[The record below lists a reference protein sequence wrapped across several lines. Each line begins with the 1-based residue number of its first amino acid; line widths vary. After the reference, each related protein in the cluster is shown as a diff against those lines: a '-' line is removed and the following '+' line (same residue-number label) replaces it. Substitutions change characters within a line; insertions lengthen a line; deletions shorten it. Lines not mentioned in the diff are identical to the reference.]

1 MSARA
6 VETETGER
14 PRILVVDD
22 HDGMRVLLAV
32 MLQRRG
38 YEPVTVPSAEAG
50 LAELGTGPP
59 YAAVLS
65 DQQMPGGNGL
75 QLLRDL
81 RSRGDRTPFVL
92 MSAAMPAELIRSALA
107 SGATVAVDK
116 SSVVEALGT
125 VLERA
130 LSAPWRR
137 SAGSPSRRSRS
148 RPSPSLAR

>member
-1 MSARA
+1 MDALARD
-6 VETETGER
+6 TETGER
-14 PRILVVDD
+14 PRVLVVDD
-22 HDGMRVLLAV
+22 HDGMRVLLAI

-38 YEPVTVPSAEAG
+38 YDPVTVATADEGLDALAAG
-50 LAELGTGPP
+50 R

-65 DQQMPGGNGL
+65 DEQMPGGNGL
-75 QLLRDL
+75 ELLRRL
-81 RSRGDRTPFVL
+81 RGRGDRTPFVL
-92 MSAAMPAELIRSALA
+92 MSAVMPAELIRAALG

-130 LSAPWRR
+130 LSAPSRR

>member
-1 MSARA
+1 MNARS
-6 VETETGER
+6 VETETGGR

-38 YEPVTVPSAEAG
+38 YEPVTVASADVG
-50 LAELGTGPP
+50 LDALRSGR

-65 DQQMPGGNGL
+65 DEQMPGGNGL
-75 QLLRDL
+75 ELLRHL
-81 RSRGDRTPFVL
+81 RARGDWTPFVL

-116 SSVVEALGT
+116 ASVVEALGT

>member
-1 MSARA
+1 MSGHAIEEAAEGR
-6 VETETGER
+6 R
-14 PRILVVDD
+14 RILVVDD

-38 YEPVTVPSAEAG
+38 YEPVTVGSATEA
-50 LAELGTGPP
+50 LAELGAGP
-59 YAAVLS
+59 YDAVLS
-65 DQQMPGGNGL
+65 DEQMPGGNGL
-75 QLLRDL
+75 ALLRRL
-81 RSRGDRTPFVL
+81 RARGDRTPFVL
-92 MSAAMPAELIRSALA
+92 MSSAMPAELIRSALA
-107 SGATVAVDK
+107 SGATVAVEK

>member
-1 MSARA
+1 MNAAA
-6 VETETGER
+6 VETEGR
-14 PRILVVDD
+14 RRVLVVDD

-38 YEPVTVPSAEAG
+38 YEPVTVASAKEALDELEAG
-50 LAELGTGPP
+50 P
-59 YAAVLS
+59 YDAVLS
-65 DQQMPGGNGL
+65 DEQMPGENGL
-75 QLLRDL
+75 ELLRHL
-81 RSRGDRTPFVL
+81 RARGDWTPFVL
-92 MSAAMPAELIRSALA
+92 MSAVMPAELIRSALA

-137 SAGSPSRRSRS
+137 SAESPSRRSRS

>member
-1 MSARA
+1 MNAVV
-6 VETETGER
+6 VETEGR
-14 PRILVVDD
+14 RRVLVVDD

-38 YEPVTVPSAEAG
+38 YEPVTVASAKEA
-50 LAELGTGPP
+50 LAELEAGP
-59 YAAVLS
+59 YDAVLS
-65 DQQMPGGNGL
+65 DEQMPGENGL
-75 QLLRDL
+75 ELLRHL
-81 RSRGDRTPFVL
+81 RARGDWTPFVL
-92 MSAAMPAELIRSALA
+92 MSAVMPAELIRSALA

-137 SAGSPSRRSRS
+137 SAESPSRRSRT

>member
-1 MSARA
+1 MNAPA

-14 PRILVVDD
+14 PRVLVVDD
-22 HDGMRVLLAV
+22 HDGMRVLLAI
-32 MLQRRG
+32 MLHRRG
-38 YEPVTVPSAEAG
+38 YDPVTVGSAEEG
-50 LAELGTGPP
+50 LAELGTGR

-65 DQQMPGGNGL
+65 DEQMPGGNGL
-75 QLLRDL
+75 DLLRRL
-81 RSRGDRTPFVL
+81 RARGDRTPFVL
-92 MSAAMPAELIRSALA
+92 MSAVMPAELIRSAMA

-116 SSVVEALGT
+116 ASIVEALGT

-137 SAGSPSRRSRS
+137 SAGSPSRRSRN